1 LVFLVRLVPKQPQPE
16 DCTLHTAAC
25 STGHDCI
32 RRMQAAAASA
42 ILTGADRTLG
52 TAGCTGMLGTG
63 MAGNSLD
70 AGQLG
75 TDRRASRAAAW
86 ADRAGLQAMLVQAAS
101 SDQVESASLQ
111 LISRLVLA
119 VAHSAINC
127 SSLDVFVASEVRPV
141 AVPRLP
147 GFIP

>member
-42 ILTGADRTLG
+42 ILTGADRTPG
-52 TAGCTGMLGTG
+52 TAGMLGTG